1 VGNDSTYN
9 FPVRIKVLYKSWNT
23 PFPPFRDEETGRYYP
38 QMQKYIDI
46 LKEFEQ
52 EGLKLLPVPAV
63 FTAIQ
68 QETTAAE
75 SRSINRPYS
84 LPFRAA
90 RGIFKTCRGR

>member
-52 EGLKLLPVPAV
+52 EGVK
-63 FTAIQ
+63 AI
-68 QETTAAE
+68 TCTCGFYCNSAGNHS
-75 SRSINRPYS
+75 SR
-84 LPFRAA
+84 
-90 RGIFKTCRGR
+90 K